1 MLCLLK
7 KRCEADFVIFIQLS
21 MNDIFIQLSMND
33 IFIQLSMNDIFIQLL
48 MNDIVK
54 RNRLDTY
61 LMMIE
66 RYILFVLHKTYVVY
80 AH

>member
-33 IFIQLSMNDIFIQLL
+33 IFIQLSMNDIVTEQI
-48 MNDIVK
+48 
-54 RNRLDTY
+54 
-61 LMMIE
+61 
-66 RYILFVLHKTYVVY
+66 RYIFDDD
-80 AH
+80 